1 MNKKIK
7 RVYYLLRYNKTMD
20 NKGTK
25 VNLYVS
31 KSFTESCLLDIS
43 LKNAKIFTRKEL
55 KVFLKTLK
63 RRTKKSLITIKVIE
77 KEQK

>member
-7 RVYYLLRYNKTMD
+7 RVYYLLRYKTMD

-31 KSFTESCLLDIS
+31 KSFTGSYLLDIS
-43 LKNAKIFTRKEL
+43 LKNAEIFTRKEL
-55 KVFLKTLK
+55 KAFLKTLK